1 MRILLTND
9 DGIYSPGLWSLGAA
23 LKDVGEVVVV
33 APDRDQ
39 SGIASAITLLDVVRA
54 QEVRPQVEGIKT
66 FVVEGT
72 PADCVV
78 LAVETLVKE
87 PFDLVASGINQ
98 GANLGLDVILS
109 GTVGAAYQ
117 GYFRGI
123 PSIAVS
129 VASLVNLQYEAASLV
144 TKALA
149 LALPSNPLPSP
160 PLLNVN
166 LPNVTPD
173 RIKGVQITTLGPRA
187 YLESVERDT
196 DGRSAVYWIRRN
208 RPVGA
213 DAAEGTDIWAVRNGR
228 VSITLL
234 DPAGT
239 PAASSSAYEAL
250 AGEVAAGLGL
260 EHRG

>member
-1 MRILLTND
+1 MKILLTND

-23 LKDVGEVVVV
+23 LKDVGELVVV

-39 SGIASAITLLDVVRA
+39 SGIASAITLLSVVRA
-54 QEVRPQVEGIKT
+54 QEVRPQVEGIKA
-66 FVVEGT
+66 FAIEGT

-87 PFDLVASGINQ
+87 PFDLVVSGINQ

-129 VASLVNLQYEAASLV
+129 VASLTDLQYEAATLAA
-144 TKALA
+144 KALA
-149 LALPSNPLPSP
+149 LAIPNNSLPST

-173 RIKGVQITTLGPRA
+173 RIKAVQITTLGPRA
-187 YLESVERDT
+187 YLESVERGN
-196 DGRSAVYWIRRN
+196 DGRKDHYWIKRN
-208 RPVGA
+208 RPMGA
-213 DAAEGTDIWAVRNGR
+213 GAGEGTDIWAVRNDR

-234 DPAGT
+234 DPSGA
-239 PAASSSAYEAL
+239 PAESSPVYEAL
-250 AGEVAAGLGL
+250 AGEVAAGLEL
-260 EHRG
+260 ERPG